1 MHHSYVIRIQIPYI
15 CMCIHNIYTYIY
27 IHQLGIL
34 DHIFYRVS
42 LYIRLAEAQPPS
54 DDIVCASGF
63 VG

>member
-1 MHHSYVIRIQIPYI
+1 MHHSYVIHIQIPYI
-15 CMCIHNIYTYIY
+15 CMCIHNIY

-34 DHIFYRVS
+34 DHIFCRVS
-42 LYIRLAEAQPPS
+42 LYLGLAEAQPPS